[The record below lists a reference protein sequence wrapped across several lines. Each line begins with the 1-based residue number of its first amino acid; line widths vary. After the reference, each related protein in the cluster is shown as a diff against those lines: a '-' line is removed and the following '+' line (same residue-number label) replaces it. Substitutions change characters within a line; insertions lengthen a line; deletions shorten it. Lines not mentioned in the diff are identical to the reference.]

1 MAELGSNTDVQK
13 LFEHLD
19 ATEADS
25 FRTALMAILLENT
38 DLDVDTIYDLV
49 LNEGRNIIWC

>member
-1 MAELGSNTDVQK
+1 MAEIGSSTDIQNLV
-13 LFEHLD
+13 EHRE

-25 FRTALMAILLENT
+25 FKTALMAILMENT